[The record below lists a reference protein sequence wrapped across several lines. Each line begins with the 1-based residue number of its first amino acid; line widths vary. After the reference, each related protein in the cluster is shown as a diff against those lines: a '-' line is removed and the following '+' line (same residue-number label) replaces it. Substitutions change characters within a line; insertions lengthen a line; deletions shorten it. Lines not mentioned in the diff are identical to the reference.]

1 MFCTYCEDRGEN
13 GSFVSWCS
21 NFCVDALNAHVGKGN
36 FSSDVEEKNPIFDK
50 YFTLLDTFRM
60 KDLRFNF
67 PKFSWG
73 FMPRGFDQFVIINR

>member
-1 MFCTYCEDRGEN
+1 M
-13 GSFVSWCS
+13 
-21 NFCVDALNAHVGKGN
+21 DALNAHVGKGN
-36 FSSDVEEKNPIFDK
+36 FSSDLEEKNPIFDK

-73 FMPRGFDQFVIINR
+73 CMPYLEGSNQFVIINQVTNIFLV

>member
-1 MFCTYCEDRGEN
+1 M
-13 GSFVSWCS
+13 
-21 NFCVDALNAHVGKGN
+21 DALNTHVGKEN
-36 FSSDVEEKNPIFDK
+36 FSSDLEEKNPIFDK

-73 FMPRGFDQFVIINR
+73 YMPYLEGSDQFVIINQVTDIFLV